1 MVCTL
6 SRFSAMTLSQKNVHF
21 RLSGTSYYFG
31 VPIFLRSENMKDVQ
45 ECAELYST
53 LLKKDYIFTLE
64 GDIRF
69 KLFFNEGN
77 FIHLL
82 GLHKLKD
89 ISELN
94 TKSNSAAKIYK
105 NILSGKLSV
114 DKIQNSGFYNMIEK
128 RVENFQEIK
137 NMLNADK
144 CKIIVDFDSRLVS
157 DTELKKTKYI
167 LYRHKGGGYVHFT
180 MGFKGNGIYPET
192 FFFENSKRYV
202 NGQVLLDVKNIEVID
217 I

>member
-1 MVCTL
+1 ML
-6 SRFSAMTLSQKNVHF
+6 
-21 RLSGTSYYFG
+21 GTSLLF
-31 VPIFLRSENMKDVQ
+31 RSAYAFEVCNMKDVQ
-45 ECAELYST
+45 ECAALFSK
-53 LLKKDYIFTLE
+53 LLKKDFIFTLE

-69 KLFFNEGN
+69 KLFFTENN

-114 DKIQNSGFYNMIEK
+114 DKIQKSAFYSLIEK
-128 RVENFQEIK
+128 RIENFQEIN
-137 NMLNADK
+137 NMLDEGK
-144 CKIIVDFDSRLVS
+144 CKIIIDFDKRLIPYT
-157 DTELKKTKYI
+157 DLKNTKYI
-167 LYRHKGGGYVHFT
+167 LYRHKNGGYVHFT
-180 MGFKGNGIYPET
+180 MGDKGKGIYPET

-202 NGQVLLDVKNIEVID
+202 TGQTLLDVKSIEVISL
-217 I
+217 